1 MKKSGDTSMSFKDK
15 YIINQEFEDLFS
27 FDSEKEELEHDAKA
41 IMFRF
46 LSSFNKMIDEPV
58 KKKEIAEAIN
68 TSPSYITQ
76 LFKGDKLINLIT
88 LAKLE
93 KAFDFTFEIQAKK
106 NKEDYAGNIGNV
118 ARMIALIPKNI
129 DSKFNNLKPNYNN
142 KLIDI
147 SSREKI
153 KNMAL

>member
-1 MKKSGDTSMSFKDK
+1 MSFKDK
-15 YIINQEFEDLFS
+15 YIINPEFEDLLS

-46 LSSFNKMIDEPV
+46 LSSFSKMVDEPV

-93 KAFDFTFEIQAKK
+93 KAFDFTFEIQAKE
-106 NKEDYAGNIGNV
+106 NTEDCMGKVGNV
-118 ARMIALIPKNI
+118 AQMIAFIPKNI
-129 DSKFNNLKPNYNN
+129 DSKFNHLKPNYDN

-147 SSREKI
+147 SSGK
-153 KNMAL
+153 KVTNMAL